1 MAAVALLV
9 SSAGASW
16 ADERIGG
23 AEIIIDGVQG
33 QLSSGSTVPVS
44 QGDGVYRDEGVR
56 TRVDSKARLGLED
69 QTNVTIGPSSTVK
82 LDRFV
87 YAGAKRP
94 GTIVLNLA
102 EGTCRLV
109 PLHRGFD
116 GLKFNGGLG
125 GPRAR
130 PESAMLRATPA
141 VRLMRPARSRVS
153 TI

>member
-33 QLSSGSTVPVS
+33 ELSSGSTVPVS

-56 TRVDSKARLGLED
+56 TRVDSKARLLLED

-109 PLHRGFD
+109 VGD
-116 GLKFNGGLG
+116 ANK
-125 GPRAR
+125 RAYTIFT
-130 PESAMLRATPA
+130 PTATIGI
-141 VRLMRPARSRVS
+141 RD
-153 TI
+153 